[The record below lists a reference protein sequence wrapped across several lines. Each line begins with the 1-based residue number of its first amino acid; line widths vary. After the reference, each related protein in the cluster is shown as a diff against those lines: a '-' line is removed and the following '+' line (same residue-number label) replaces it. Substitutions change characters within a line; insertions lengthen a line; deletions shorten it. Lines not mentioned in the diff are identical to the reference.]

1 MLYLRFSRTFLT
13 AGFLGLASTYAFAA
27 DRAPFDG
34 LVLPFKEVV
43 VSSPVQ
49 STIESILVKEG
60 DRVQVGQL
68 LAQLNAKVEK
78 LDMDRAKAAVEKKEF
93 DFKSSKN
100 LYNDKIVSE
109 DEALKNKLEL
119 EQARLDFEIATE
131 VYKMRTLTAPVSGV
145 VVEKLKEAGEAV
157 TASQPVFRVVD
168 ISQVYVQ
175 FYIRAE
181 DLPVVKVGDSMR
193 VRCPVLDAQKV
204 YVGKVDF
211 VDPRVDA
218 ASGLMRVKVLLANPT
233 GEIKA
238 GVRAEVAL
246 DK

>member
-1 MLYLRFSRTFLT
+1 MSYLRLAPFALIGLLGFT
-13 AGFLGLASTYAFAA
+13 ASAVAA
-27 DRAPFDG
+27 DRVPFDG

-49 STIESILVKEG
+49 STIDTILVKEG
-60 DRVQVGQL
+60 DRVTTGQL
-68 LAQLNAKVEK
+68 LAQLNAKIEK

-109 DEALKNKLEL
+109 DEALKNKIEL
-119 EQARLDFEIATE
+119 DQARLDYDIATE
-131 VYKMRTLTAPVSGV
+131 VFKLRSLTAPVSGI
-145 VVEKLKEAGEAV
+145 VVEKLREAGEAV
-157 TASQPVFRVVD
+157 TASQPVFRIVD

-181 DLPVVKVGDSMR
+181 DLSAVKAGDAMH
-193 VRCPVLDAQKV
+193 VRCPVLDPQKV

-238 GVRAEVAL
+238 GVRAEVTLA
-246 DK
+246 K

>member
-1 MLYLRFSRTFLT
+1 MFHTRFATLT
-13 AGFLGLASTYAFAA
+13 LVGLLGLGSTALAA

-49 STIESILVKEG
+49 GTLETIMVKEG
-60 DRVQVGQL
+60 DRVTSGQL
-68 LAQLNAKVEK
+68 LAQLTAKVEK

-93 DFKSSKN
+93 DFKSAKN

-109 DEALKNKLEL
+109 DEALKNRIEL
-119 EQARLDFEIATE
+119 EQAKLDYEIAAE
-131 VYKMRTLTAPVSGV
+131 VYKLRILTAPVSGI
-145 VVEKLKEAGEAV
+145 VVEKLREAGEAG
-157 TASQPVFRVVD
+157 TAAQPVFRIVD

-181 DLPVVKVGDSMR
+181 DLPLVKAGDAMQ
-193 VRCPVLDAQKV
+193 VRCPVLDPQKV
-204 YVGKVDF
+204 WVGKVDF

-238 GVRAEVAL
+238 GVRAEVIL
-246 DK
+246 VK

>member
-1 MLYLRFSRTFLT
+1 MSHSYLRFAPAII
-13 AGFLGLASTYAFAA
+13 AGLLGLVSPVLAA

-60 DRVQVGQL
+60 DRVTTGQL

-109 DEALKNKLEL
+109 DEALKNKIEL
-119 EQARLDFEIATE
+119 DQARLDYDIATE
-131 VYKMRTLTAPVSGV
+131 VFKLRSITAPVSGI
-145 VVEKLKEAGEAV
+145 VVEKLREAGEAV
-157 TASQPVFRVVD
+157 TAAQPMFRIVD

-181 DLPVVKVGDSMR
+181 DLPVVKVGDAMQ
-193 VRCPVLDAQKV
+193 VRCPVLDPQKV

-238 GVRAEVAL
+238 GVRAEVTLA
-246 DK
+246 K